1 VSWTEFEALLP
12 DLLVALGQTF
22 EMVAI
27 CIGAAVV
34 LGTPLG
40 VLLYLTAGGSLHES
54 RTVYQVTGYLV
65 NMVRSFPFIIL
76 MVALIPVTRLLTGT
90 SIGPR
95 AAAVSLSVAAIPFF
109 ARLVEQSLREVPRGV
124 IEMALAS
131 GATTRQIVT
140 KVLLSEA
147 RPALL
152 SSIVITT
159 ISFLSY
165 SAVAGAIGG
174 GGIGDL
180 AIRFGYYRFRTDVMI
195 TCVLVMIIIVQLT
208 QWVGNAL
215 VRRVDKR

>member
-1 VSWTEFEALLP
+1 MSWTEFQGFLP
-12 DLLVALGQTF
+12 DLLLALGQTF

-27 CIGAAVV
+27 CISAAVL

-40 VLLYLTAGGSLHES
+40 VLLYLTAGGGLHEN
-54 RTVYQVTGYLV
+54 RLVYQVTGYLV

-76 MVALIPVTRLLTGT
+76 MVALIPLTRVLTGT

-180 AIRFGYYRFRTDVMI
+180 AIRFGYYRFRTDVMV
-195 TCVLVMIIIVQLT
+195 TCVVVMVIIVQVT
-208 QWVGNAL
+208 QWMGNAL